1 MLAFLKGRRARVSV
15 RLLET
20 PRGTRARGGGLS
32 GAGASRCST
41 VGEKRDA
48 LAIAAIA
55 FTWLRQSPPTT
66 HHASIMLSER
76 PSGALVGRV
85 RRARVEVRS
94 SWTEQVR
101 AAADLRQAP
110 NSLTLVLRSSRVCTP
125 LPLLFSFASVV
136 LCGKTTQ
143 GNKATGDCLT
153 RVLGGEILFSF

>member
-48 LAIAAIA
+48 LAIASA

-85 RRARVEVRS
+85 RRARVEVRTS
-94 SWTEQVR
+94 EGFFARRQR
-101 AAADLRQAP
+101 A
-110 NSLTLVLRSSRVCTP
+110 TITV
-125 LPLLFSFASVV
+125 
-136 LCGKTTQ
+136 
-143 GNKATGDCLT
+143 
-153 RVLGGEILFSF
+153 

>member
-1 MLAFLKGRRARVSV
+1 MVITMCCAQQFDAIFIIVVDRRQRWRTCCHGDA
-15 RLLET
+15 
-20 PRGTRARGGGLS
+20 
-32 GAGASRCST
+32 
-41 VGEKRDA
+41 EK
-48 LAIAAIA
+48 
-55 FTWLRQSPPTT
+55 
-66 HHASIMLSER
+66 
-76 PSGALVGRV
+76 
-85 RRARVEVRS
+85 VRS

-153 RVLGGEILFSF
+153 RVLGGESLFSF